1 MIGARIYA
9 LLEDVA
15 FIDAEMTTMINVHVP
30 IVLCSFVFCCAMR
43 VPWLMC
49 KIDTFVRI
57 TLLAYNIVYTLAL
70 LTVLVA
76 LIGAILMLGVFA
88 AAQSGY
94 PVWQELH
101 KLWNGSGF
109 LHFLARSTTL
119 TTTGTALQANQAN
132 IDAITTEIATAKS
145 GATDFWFYSL
155 KKNRTYT
162 CIAKHFKTH
171 CLVDGKNIENNNSVD
186 KVLSDNN
193 IDTHTE
199 RIKDQARKLYMMK
212 ELRRLGLMELKKFTK

>member
-1 MIGARIYA
+1 MCMI
-9 LLEDVA
+9 D
-15 FIDAEMTTMINVHVP
+15 
-30 IVLCSFVFCCAMR
+30 SFVRM
-43 VPWLMC
+43 
-49 KIDTFVRI
+49 

-88 AAQSGY
+88 TAQSGY

-101 KLWNGSGF
+101 KLRNRSIFVGF
-109 LHFLARSTTL
+109 VARSTTL

-162 CIAKHFKTH
+162 CIASHFKTH
-171 CLVDGKNIENNNSVD
+171 CLVDGKNIDNDVSVD

-193 IDTHTE
+193 IDTHTDK
-199 RIKDQARKLYMMK
+199 IKNEAKRLYMMK
-212 ELRRLGLMELKKFTK
+212 ELRRLKLMELKKFTK